1 MDPVAHALSG
11 SAIAAAG
18 LRRVTPLATAA
29 LVIGAVAPDID
40 GLILLNDYAALAHRR
55 GVTHGIA
62 ALIVL
67 PLLVTSLLLLWDRWV
82 RRRRSPDARPAQA
95 GQLFLLTALGVSLHL
110 FFDWL
115 NNYGVRLL
123 MPFDDRWFY
132 GDVLFIIDPWL
143 WLMLGGITFLTWS
156 ARRVALVA
164 WAILAIVLSLPMFL
178 SELVAPAA
186 RILWLLALAALVVI
200 RLRWSAQQ
208 MGSQGV
214 TLVTRIVLLVAAAY
228 IGANIAGA
236 AAAREQVRVIAS
248 AQGLE
253 VNDVM
258 VGPVAINP
266 LRGNVIVQSED
277 AYFLG
282 QWNWLDS
289 PRLELE
295 RDALPS
301 LMQDPRTQSA
311 AETAEA
317 QNFLSWSRYPY
328 ARVEVG
334 DDGGYTVHFYDVR
347 FVDFDDAISGP
358 SVELNRVH
366 EVINVE

>member
-29 LVIGAVAPDID
+29 LLIGAVVPDID
-40 GLILLNDYAALAHRR
+40 GLILLDDYAALAHRR

-82 RRRRSPDARPAQA
+82 RRRRNPDARPAQA

-123 MPFDDRWFY
+123 MPFDDRWLY

-143 WLMLGGITFLTWS
+143 WLTLGGITFLTWS
-156 ARRVALVA
+156 ARRMALVA
-164 WAILAIVLSLPMFL
+164 WATLAIVLSLPMFL

-186 RILWLLALAALVVI
+186 RILWLLALGALVVI
-200 RLRWSAQQ
+200 RLRWPALQ
-208 MGSQGV
+208 MGSHRV
-214 TLVTRIVLLVAAAY
+214 TRLTRIVLLVAAAY

-236 AAAREQVRVIAS
+236 TAAREQVRAIAS

-282 QWNWLDS
+282 QWNWLGS
-289 PRLELE
+289 PRLKLE
-295 RDALPS
+295 RSALPS

-311 AETAEA
+311 AETTEA

-334 DDGGYTVHFYDVR
+334 DDGYTVHFYDVR

-358 SVELNRVH
+358 SVELNRAL
-366 EVINVE
+366 EVISVD